1 MMIAANLINGKRKRR
16 RNVSFVEIP
25 LDEANLFRLLFG
37 TEVKKT
43 HLIIHMF
50 NYSYV

>member
-43 HLIIHMF
+43 H
-50 NYSYV
+50 YV